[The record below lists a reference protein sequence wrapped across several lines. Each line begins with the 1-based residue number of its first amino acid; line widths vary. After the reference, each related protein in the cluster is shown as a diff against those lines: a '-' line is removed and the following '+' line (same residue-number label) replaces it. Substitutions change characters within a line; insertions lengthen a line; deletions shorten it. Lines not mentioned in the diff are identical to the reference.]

1 MIEALKKYVCL
12 IRPLKTTW
20 RQQFWKTE
28 PLESCIFVPREIAES
43 QQCGGLRLREN
54 ISVVFTSD
62 FCDKPFGK
70 KGSHHN
76 IRTVQAN
83 RTIMIV

>member
-1 MIEALKKYVCL
+1 M
-12 IRPLKTTW
+12 
-20 RQQFWKTE
+20 
-28 PLESCIFVPREIAES
+28 PREIAES